1 MGRGEGHNGESK
13 AASIIL
19 CFLRTVEGGGILAP
33 SSRTVRW
40 QSPSPEADKGR
51 NGAGAEGLQ
60 CRAQCR
66 QKDSCSGTRGG
77 GTGSGRASWGLL
89 GCLEPLK
96 SGLDWLMESKSA
108 DHQTPHMRR
117 QHGQRF
123 LHLSPVFFPCP
134 YVLVFPWCHLNWLSS
149 TCTCFRREV
158 TAFSSSATRDS
169 RFSLEEDLGA
179 GASFLGE
186 AGLCLAGFSSG

>member
-1 MGRGEGHNGESK
+1 MVDDVRGGWEEEKGTMVNLRQ
-13 AASIIL
+13 ASIIL
-19 CFLRTVEGGGILAP
+19 CFLRTVERGGILAP

-77 GTGSGRASWGLL
+77 GTGSGRASWGLM

-108 DHQTPHMRR
+108 DHQTPGTAQKREKLCER
-117 QHGQRF
+117 KR
-123 LHLSPVFFPCP
+123 SPFVLCP
-134 YVLVFPWCHLNWLSS
+134 RHV
-149 TCTCFRREV
+149 
-158 TAFSSSATRDS
+158 
-169 RFSLEEDLGA
+169 
-179 GASFLGE
+179 
-186 AGLCLAGFSSG
+186 